1 MRTKG
6 VYNKNIIGY
15 LAVDSTGFDNPRL
28 HACLTRAAKYNGNG
42 FFIRE
47 GNFLEK
53 LPLFAASRYTDHIND
68 WTIMP
73 MVMKSGDKKKEFE
86 KDVAEG
92 KLNDFLCKCL
102 IWTHFTHYGHMRS
115 MNGSDGKLYLNKLCF
130 DGDIL
135 AAKKLQ
141 EFKDAGYVLM

>member
-1 MRTKG
+1 
-6 VYNKNIIGY
+6 
-15 LAVDSTGFDNPRL
+15 
-28 HACLTRAAKYNGNG
+28 
-42 FFIRE
+42 
-47 GNFLEK
+47 
-53 LPLFAASRYTDHIND
+53 
-68 WTIMP
+68 MP

-115 MNGSDGKLYLNKLCF
+115 LNSSDGRLYLNKLCF

-135 AAKKLQ
+135 AAKKT
-141 EFKDAGYVLM
+141 AGI